1 MINKVIRA
9 SAGTGKT
16 YRLSLEYISL
26 LLQNREAGI
35 HFSEILVITF
45 TKKATAE
52 IRERIFHHLQ
62 TVGEESADAVSLRRN
77 LAEIVG
83 FPLTEAHL
91 CYLQQ
96 IHQEML
102 TEKSRVQISTIDAFT
117 NQIFKTVIAPSLG
130 VTEYTIDPQA
140 YQEYLAELYAYIL
153 GPNHLPKIRRLLE
166 RSAHRNI
173 TDYEKLIKHIL
184 ERRWIFPFIGERRP
198 TADSGLAQASL
209 ERFQALF
216 QSVHEQVMPLLAE
229 KCPAGS
235 PQPLLKKAFYDAIAE
250 TGAPDLE
257 TWDQQLRSRL
267 ADKTFLSKQCKLFLA
282 GDAFWNGVRILTG
295 ARYAEMKTQLVQ
307 VLQTAGS
314 HLAEYLYQTE
324 FLPEQEDLQEISRL
338 LLTKYDEILFREKRF
353 NYSDVLYHTYQH
365 LRDPALS
372 LMHGD
377 EVSNTFYEILTTRI
391 RFLLIDEFQDTS
403 ILQFKLF
410 LPIIKEITSGEGV
423 KPYGRIIVV
432 ADEKQSIYSWRGGE
446 RDFILRMPQ
455 LIPDLQQ
462 LQLTTS
468 YRHSPTIM
476 RFVNSVFSDP
486 ALAEEL
492 ERQQVL
498 WPYQECRTEKTLEG
512 SVTILLH
519 NEADGEESSA
529 SPSPAE
535 DFIVRLVKPLLE
547 QRRINPGRTAILA
560 RRNRD
565 LDALA
570 RCLDGYGVDY
580 ALNSSRSIFEHRA
593 IEPLFYLFAFLV
605 RQDVVELAKFLRSDL
620 VRMDGAALKQ
630 VLQCYQRHV
639 QTPKTYGSFI
649 QALRQECSHL
659 PGVAGVVDLATPGAA
674 FDLFDCCLTAVTVF
688 KVPSVVALEAD
699 LVNINFFLEL
709 VAGFSQRNRTYPAT
723 LQGLIRF
730 AEEHKEDENFQQAGL
745 EEIDAISL
753 LTIHKSKGLEF
764 DSVLLYWEVQPHSYQ
779 DTNALHDYLAYTDDY
794 STARDF
800 ALTYNLDHLL
810 PYTSHGTLAATER
823 IKDLIEELNTFYV
836 AMTRAK
842 QNLFLY
848 CSYEKKDGLEAY
860 LNTPAEA
867 GETKASRMLFKTM
880 MKKMKQEQGWKVLDD
895 RTLEVQIG
903 AVAAPE
909 SGRAD
914 AGNADPSF
922 SAAIW
927 NPQRRALLQR
937 DPLKSEREA
946 YIDFKSMYLK
956 KRNIDR
962 GTVVHFY
969 LSQLIRGTAEEKSR
983 AHTGTVSRFG
993 TLLPP
998 TEVLRLLDQ
1007 VDRQLSQKHAYLFS
1021 DRWQVFTE
1029 QTVFS
1034 PQGKELRIDRLLVDE
1049 KERQV
1054 LIVDYKT
1061 GEQYDD
1067 LQMHAY
1073 EEAVAALPVVQQG
1086 RYAVRG
1092 EFIEIKLE
1100 LE

>member
-16 YRLSLEYISL
+16 YRLSLEYIAL

-77 LAEIVG
+77 LAEIAG
-83 FPLTEAHL
+83 FPITEAHIR
-91 CYLQQ
+91 YLQQ
-96 IHQEML
+96 VHQEML

-117 NQIFKTVIAPSLG
+117 NQIFKTVIAPSVGL
-130 VTEYTIDPQA
+130 TEYTIDPQA

-153 GPNHLPKIRRLLE
+153 GPDHLPKIRRLLE
-166 RSAHRNI
+166 RSALRNI
-173 TDYEKLIKHIL
+173 QGYEKLIKHIL
-184 ERRWIFPFIGERRP
+184 DKRWIFPFIGERRV
-198 TADSGLAQASL
+198 TADAGLAQESL

-216 QSVHEQVMPLLAE
+216 LGVHEQVFPLLAD
-229 KCPAGS
+229 KCSTGS
-235 PQPLLKKAFYDAIAE
+235 PQPLLKKKFYDAITG
-250 TGAPDLE
+250 TGAPDLQA
-257 TWDQQLRSRL
+257 WDRLLRDRI
-267 ADKTFLSKQCKLFLA
+267 ADTSFLSKQCKFFLA
-282 GDAFWNGVRILTG
+282 GDAFWNGVRILNG
-295 ARYAEMKTQLVQ
+295 ARYAETKTQLIQ
-307 VLQTAGS
+307 DLQTAGS

-324 FLPEQEDLQEISRL
+324 FLQEQNELQEISRL
-338 LLTKYDEILFREKRF
+338 LLSKYDEILFREKRF

-423 KPYGRIIVV
+423 KPYGGIIVV
-432 ADEKQSIYSWRGGE
+432 GDEKQSIYSWRGGE

-468 YRHSPTIM
+468 YRHSPTVM
-476 RFVNSVFSDP
+476 RFVNSVFADP
-486 ALAEEL
+486 ALTEALEE
-492 ERQQVL
+492 QQVR
-498 WPYQECRTEKTLEG
+498 WPYQECRTEQTLEG
-512 SVTILLH
+512 SVTILMH
-519 NEADGEESSA
+519 NEADAEEPAA
-529 SPSPAE
+529 SITSDE
-535 DFIVRLVKPLLE
+535 DFIRRLVKPLLE
-547 QRRINPGRTAILA
+547 QRRIHPGSTAILA

-565 LDALA
+565 LDTLA
-570 RCLDGYGVDY
+570 RRLDDHGIDY
-580 ALNSSRSIFEHRA
+580 VLNSSRSIFEHRA
-593 IEPLFYLFAFLV
+593 IKPLFYLFTFFV

-620 VRMDGAALKQ
+620 VRMDGPALKQ
-630 VLQCYQRHV
+630 VLRCYQRHRM
-639 QTPKTYGSFI
+639 TPETYGSFI

-659 PGVAGVVDLATPGAA
+659 PGVASVIDLAAPGAA
-674 FDLFDCCLTAVTVF
+674 FDLFDYCLAAVTAF
-688 KVPSVVALEAD
+688 KVPSVFALEAD
-699 LVNINFFLEL
+699 LININFFLEL
-709 VAGFSQRNRTYPAT
+709 VAGFAQRYRTYPAT

-730 AEEHKEDENFQQAGL
+730 AEEHGEDENFQQAGL
-745 EEIDAISL
+745 EEIDAINL

-764 DSVLLYWEVQPHSYQ
+764 DSVLLYWEVQPRSNQ
-779 DTNALHDYLAYTDDY
+779 ETNVLHDYLVYTEDY

-810 PYTSHGTLAATER
+810 PYTSQGALAATDR
-823 IKDLIEELNTFYV
+823 IKSLIEELNTFYV

-842 QNLFLY
+842 QNLFMY

-860 LNTPAEA
+860 LNSPADA
-867 GETKASRMLFKTM
+867 GEAAASKTLFKTM
-880 MKKMKQEQGWKVLDD
+880 MKKIKQEQGWQVLDE
-895 RTLEVQIG
+895 RTLQVRIG
-903 AVAAPE
+903 ALAAPAT
-909 SGRAD
+909 GRPDAD
-914 AGNADPSF
+914 KADPAF
-922 SAAIW
+922 TAEIW
-927 NPQRRALLQR
+927 DPQRKSLLQR

-946 YIDFKSMYLK
+946 YIDFKSMYIK

-962 GTVVHFY
+962 GTIVHFY
-969 LSQLIRGTAEEKSR
+969 LSQLIRGTEEEKRR
-983 AHTGTVSRFG
+983 ARIGTVSRFG
-993 TLLPP
+993 TLLPA

-1007 VDRQLSQKHAYLFS
+1007 VDRRLSQQQADLFS
-1021 DRWQVFTE
+1021 DRYKSFTE

-1034 PQGKELRIDRLLVDE
+1034 PEGKELRIDRLLVDE

-1054 LIVDYKT
+1054 VIVDFKT
-1061 GEQYDD
+1061 GEQYDEG
-1067 LQMHAY
+1067 QMQAY
-1073 EEAVAALPVVQQG
+1073 VEAVAALPVVQQG
-1086 RYAVRG
+1086 RYTVRG

>member
-62 TVGEESADAVSLRRN
+62 TVDKESADAVSLRRN
-77 LAEIVG
+77 LAEIAG
-83 FPLTEAHL
+83 FPLTEAHIG
-91 CYLQQ
+91 YLKQ

-130 VTEYTIDPQA
+130 LTEYTIDPQA
-140 YQEYLAELYAYIL
+140 YLEYLAELYAYIL
-153 GPNHLPKIRRLLE
+153 GPDHLPKIRRLLD

-173 TDYEKLIKHIL
+173 KGYEKLIKHIL
-184 ERRWIFPFIGERRP
+184 DRRWIFPFIGGHRLP
-198 TADSGLAQASL
+198 ADPDLALKSL

-216 QSVHEQVMPLLAE
+216 LSVHEQVMPLLAE
-229 KCPAGS
+229 KCPVGS
-235 PQPLLKKAFYDAIAE
+235 PQPLLKKAFYDAIADS
-250 TGAPDLE
+250 GAPDLR
-257 TWDQQLRSRL
+257 TWDQQLRSRI

-282 GDAFWNGVRILTG
+282 GEAFWNGVRILNG
-295 ARYAEMKTQLVQ
+295 ARHAEKKTQLVQ
-307 VLQTAGS
+307 ALQTAGS
-314 HLAEYLYQTE
+314 HLAEHLYQTE
-324 FLPEQEDLQEISRL
+324 FLQEQEELQEISRL

-423 KPYGRIIVV
+423 KPYGGLIVV
-432 ADEKQSIYSWRGGE
+432 GDEKQSIYSWRGGE

-462 LQLTTS
+462 IQLTTS

-486 ALAEEL
+486 ALTEEL
-492 ERQQVL
+492 ERHQVL
-498 WPYQECRTEKTLEG
+498 WPYQECRTQQTLAG
-512 SVTILLH
+512 SVTVLLH
-519 NEADGEESSA
+519 NEADDETAA
-529 SPSPAE
+529 SPSAAE
-535 DFIVRLVKPLLE
+535 DFIGRLVKPLLE
-547 QRRINPGRTAILA
+547 QRQINPGRTAVLA
-560 RRNRD
+560 RFNRD
-565 LDALA
+565 LEKLA
-570 RCLDGYGVDY
+570 RCLDDHGIDY
-580 ALNSSRSIFEHRA
+580 VLNSSRSIFEHRA
-593 IEPLFYLFAFLV
+593 IKPLFYLFAFFV

-620 VRMDGAALKQ
+620 VRMDGPALKQ

-639 QTPKTYGSFI
+639 QSPETHGSFI
-649 QALRQECSHL
+649 QALHQECSDL
-659 PGVAGVVDLATPGAA
+659 PGVADVVDLAEPGAA
-674 FDLFDCCLTAVTVF
+674 FDLFDYCLDVVTAF
-688 KVPSVVALEAD
+688 KVPAVFPLEAD

-709 VAGFSQRNRTYPAT
+709 VAGFSQRQRTHPAT

-730 AEEHKEDENFQQAGL
+730 AEEHREDENFQQAAL
-745 EEIDAISL
+745 EEIDAINL

-764 DSVLLYWEVQPHSYQ
+764 DSVLLYWEVQPRSYHE
-779 DTNALHDYLAYTDDY
+779 TNALHDYLVYTDDY

-810 PYTSHGTLAATER
+810 PYTSHGELTTTER
-823 IKDLIEELNTFYV
+823 IKDLTEELNAFYV

-842 QNLFLY
+842 QNLFMY

-860 LNTPAEA
+860 LNTPVEDGEA
-867 GETKASRMLFKTM
+867 TASKMLFKTM
-880 MKKMKQEQGWKVLDD
+880 MKKMKQEQGWMVLDD
-895 RTLEVQIG
+895 HTLQVQ
-903 AVAAPE
+903 
-909 SGRAD
+909 
-914 AGNADPSF
+914 
-922 SAAIW
+922 
-927 NPQRRALLQR
+927 
-937 DPLKSEREA
+937 
-946 YIDFKSMYLK
+946 
-956 KRNIDR
+956 
-962 GTVVHFY
+962 
-969 LSQLIRGTAEEKSR
+969 
-983 AHTGTVSRFG
+983 
-993 TLLPP
+993 
-998 TEVLRLLDQ
+998 
-1007 VDRQLSQKHAYLFS
+1007 
-1021 DRWQVFTE
+1021 
-1029 QTVFS
+1029 
-1034 PQGKELRIDRLLVDE
+1034 
-1049 KERQV
+1049 
-1054 LIVDYKT
+1054 
-1061 GEQYDD
+1061 
-1067 LQMHAY
+1067 
-1073 EEAVAALPVVQQG
+1073 
-1086 RYAVRG
+1086 
-1092 EFIEIKLE
+1092 
-1100 LE
+1100 